1 MSSTADRPDRPPTAR
16 LFEALQVKRNA
27 AISLVVGVVF
37 TLVVFL
43 FFVVIP
49 GSGQTNYLLALGF
62 VLAVT
67 TAGSVLI
74 VLTVYRTIQL
84 SRELEDV
91 E

>member
-16 LFEALQVKRNA
+16 LFEALRVKRNA
-27 AISLVVGVVF
+27 AISLVIGVGF
-37 TLVVFL
+37 TVVVFL

-49 GSGQTNYLLALGF
+49 GSSQTNYLLALGF
-62 VLAVT
+62 VLAAT

-84 SRELEDV
+84 SRELEDI